1 MIKIIG
7 HDQAKKKLI
16 NNLCIQSWLVC
27 GQKGIGKATL
37 IKNFAYWLLKE
48 REALDLHIVD
58 DNHSIGIEQVRE
70 MKNFLYLSPIQSSY
84 KVVIIDSLEAMT
96 ENAKNAMLKIL
107 EEPPKNSKI
116 FVICHRPW
124 DIQITIKSRCFL
136 LNLFPLTYEET
147 RKIVLFK
154 SQLDDKI
161 FDIAMTFFPG
171 SPGMI
176 LNSDM
181 CGLYESFHMLFD
193 NPDVIKKIIN
203 SNIEL
208 ELISHIIQTL
218 LKRTTISFDK
228 WRKIDELFIAAKK
241 LHLDKTHVLTCVM
254 DIVASSYINLP
265 NNL

>member
-1 MIKIIG
+1 MIKVIG

-16 NNLCIQSWLVC
+16 NNLCIQSWLIC
-27 GQKGIGKATL
+27 GNKGIGKATL

-48 REALDLHIVD
+48 REALDLHIVG

-107 EEPPKNSKI
+107 EEPPKNSII
-116 FVICHRPW
+116 FIICNRPW
-124 DIQITIKSRCFL
+124 NIQMTIKSRCFL
-136 LNLFPLTYEET
+136 LNLFPLTYKET
-147 RKIVLFK
+147 KQIVLLK

-161 FDIAMTFFPG
+161 FDVAMTFFPG

-181 CGLYESFHMLFD
+181 YGLYESFNMLFD
-193 NPDVIKKIIN
+193 NPDGIKKIVN

-218 LKRTTISFDK
+218 LKRTTISFNQ
-228 WRKIDELFIAAKK
+228 WREIDELFIAAKK
-241 LHLDKTHVLTCVM
+241 LHLDKTHVLTCIM
-254 DIVASSYINLP
+254 DIIALSHVNLL
-265 NNL
+265 N